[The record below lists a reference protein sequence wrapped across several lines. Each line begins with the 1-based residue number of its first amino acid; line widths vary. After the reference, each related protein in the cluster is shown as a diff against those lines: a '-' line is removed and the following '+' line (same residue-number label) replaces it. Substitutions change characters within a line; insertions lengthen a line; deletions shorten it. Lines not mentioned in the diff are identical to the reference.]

1 MAKQYITYEPIDWA
15 QGVSGGT
22 PLNASNLNRM
32 ENAIEELVEK
42 ANAPITIDDIGESAV
57 GNTQIAPDSVTSDKL
72 AQTVRDSLSRLS
84 FTEGKRLYVGTK
96 PSNNYTEIKVTGNDD
111 TVTQIYADGSCL
123 CYRKLVNGS
132 WTTIGRIP
140 WVA

>member
-1 MAKQYITYEPIDWA
+1 MASSP
-15 QGVSGGT
+15 S
-22 PLNASNLNRM
+22 ASRL
-32 ENAIEELVEK
+32 
-42 ANAPITIDDIGESAV
+42 G
-57 GNTQIAPDSVTSDKL
+57 
-72 AQTVRDSLSRLS
+72 DSLSRLS
-84 FTEGKRLYVGTK
+84 FTDGKRLDVGTK